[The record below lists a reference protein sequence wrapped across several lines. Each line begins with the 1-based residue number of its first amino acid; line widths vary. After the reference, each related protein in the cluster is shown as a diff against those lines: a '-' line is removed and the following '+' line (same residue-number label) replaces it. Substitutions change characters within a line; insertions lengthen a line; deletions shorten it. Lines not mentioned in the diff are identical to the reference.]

1 MCLRLRYDMSFAK
14 IERMDDSFKV
24 SMSKAMKYIS
34 VDKREGGQGPVP
46 ASSRNFFKTTGK
58 PFEAMMPICAE
69 CTICIW
75 GG

>member
-1 MCLRLRYDMSFAK
+1 MCLRLRYDMSFTK

-34 VDKREGGQGPVP
+34 VEKKEGP
-46 ASSRNFFKTTGK
+46 ALPSSSKNFFKTTAK

-69 CTICIW
+69 CTI
-75 GG
+75 